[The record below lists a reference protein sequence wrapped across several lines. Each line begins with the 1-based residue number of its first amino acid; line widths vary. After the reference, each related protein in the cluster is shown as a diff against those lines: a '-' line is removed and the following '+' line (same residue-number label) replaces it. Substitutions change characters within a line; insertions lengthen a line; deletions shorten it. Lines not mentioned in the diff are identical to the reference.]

1 LIHLAGGNANFLKL
15 FYWNLQRRGKDI
27 MKTPR
32 FQISIVMAAAIGTLI
47 LIVSTALAESP
58 KRFGQFRHSD
68 REASDRTS
76 TKLRHNRSAKTA
88 RPAPPVRVPPGYPR
102 YRLIDLGTFGGA
114 NSGVWGASI
123 QLNNRGQVIAQFET
137 TIPDPFCAECFIVHG
152 GVREVSGV
160 ITDLG
165 ALPGTNS
172 SIPVW
177 ISGTGLI
184 AGLSQNGLVDPLFD
198 FPEFRAV
205 LWNHD
210 HSIIDLGTLG
220 GNGSAA
226 YSVNSRSQVVGV
238 AANTLE
244 ENPDFASF
252 IAVDF
257 PSATQARAFRWQNGA
272 MQDLGTLGGNDASA
286 TTVNERGQIVG
297 FSYTNTTPNDTTGV
311 PTIHPFLWENGSMRD
326 LGSLG
331 GTLAKPGSFTFL
343 GGSRVLNDVGEVA
356 GTSMLEGDEI
366 LHAFVWSNGSITDL
380 GTLGGTTSEALAINN
395 RSQVVGR
402 ARVSDAPVIRHP
414 FIWEDGHMTD
424 LGMVSPCINGTAFG
438 INNQGKIVGSLS
450 GCTDD
455 PGDIT
460 FETAFY
466 VEKGQPMADLNTLIT
481 PSSSNIHVVDAWNV
495 NDRGE
500 IFGNGKLPDGSE
512 RAVLLVPINRP

>member
-1 LIHLAGGNANFLKL
+1 
-15 FYWNLQRRGKDI
+15 

-47 LIVSTALAESP
+47 LIVSTARAESP
-58 KRFGQFRHSD
+58 KRFGRIRHSV
-68 REASDRTS
+68 REASDLTS
-76 TKLRHNRSAKTA
+76 TKLRYNRSPKTA
-88 RPAPPVRVPPGYPR
+88 RPASRVRVPPGYPR

-114 NSGVWGASI
+114 NSGPWGASI

-137 TIPDPFCAECFIVHG
+137 TIPDPYPVCIEGDDCFVFHG
-152 GVREVSGV
+152 GMREVSGV
-160 ITDLG
+160 IKDLG

-184 AGLSQNGLVDPLFD
+184 AGLSQNGLVDPVFD

-210 HSIIDLGTLG
+210 HTITNLGTFG

-226 YSVNSRSQVVGV
+226 YSVNSRGQVVGV
-238 AANTLE
+238 ATNTIG

-252 IAVDF
+252 ITIDF
-257 PSATQARAFRWQNGA
+257 PSATQARAFRWQDA
-272 MQDLGTLGGNDASA
+272 SMQDLGTLGGNDASA
-286 TTVNERGQIVG
+286 TAVNDRGQIVG
-297 FSYTNTTPNDTTGV
+297 VSYTNTTPNDTTGV
-311 PTIHPFLWENGSMRD
+311 PTMHPFLWENGSMRD

-331 GTLAKPGSFTFL
+331 GTLAMPGSFTFL

-380 GTLGGTTSEALAINN
+380 GTLGGRTSEALAINN

-402 ARVSDAPVIRHP
+402 ARLSDAPVIRHP

-466 VEKGQPMADLNTLIT
+466 VETGEPMADLNTLIT
-481 PSSSNIHVVDAWNV
+481 PSSNIHVVGAWNV

-500 IFGNGKLPDGSE
+500 IFGNGKWPDGSE